1 MIAAL
6 HMGGVLSFLR
16 CARRRRAS
24 HASPNPVVITAAPV
38 ADEPDCRP
46 SAAVSDRRVAELV
59 DRFMRDSS
67 INSRM
72 LPDVIERALYENVV
86 RLLLS
91 GLATVLDNSRVSL
104 LGHSIRLRL
113 EAETDAQAALS

>member
-1 MIAAL
+1 VAL
-6 HMGGVLSFLR
+6 
-16 CARRRRAS
+16 
-24 HASPNPVVITAAPV
+24 TAAPV
-38 ADEPDCRP
+38 ADEPDCSGRP

-91 GLATVLDNSRVSL
+91 GLATVLDSSRVSL
-104 LGHSIRLRL
+104 LGHSIRLHL
-113 EAETDAQAALS
+113 EAETDAQAALSSSASA